1 MVYNYANIQ
10 IFSKSLNIYAKVLK
24 FYNSISNQIQKSIL
38 QKGAYNL
45 KEVNKVQN
53 NCKKI
58 QNKDKSM

>member
-1 MVYNYANIQ
+1 MQKNK
-10 IFSKSLNIYAKVLK
+10 IFAKSLNIYAKVLK

-38 QKGAYNL
+38 QKGAYNF